1 MRGEWQVAVHS
12 SPDGRSIPIHTG
24 ATCSDLQ
31 AEAPFFPLQGS
42 KVVGQSLTLVYEGFS
57 MNSSFPLP
65 TFESIERKCPM
76 DLPPL
81 PFIVLQN
88 IRPDLGPAL
97 LPSFPEEEEGA
108 TGSQM
113 ERQLEVLPREE
124 EQN

>member
-1 MRGEWQVAVHS
+1 
-12 SPDGRSIPIHTG
+12 
-24 ATCSDLQ
+24 
-31 AEAPFFPLQGS
+31 
-42 KVVGQSLTLVYEGFS
+42 
-57 MNSSFPLP
+57 
-65 TFESIERKCPM
+65 M